1 MLSGALAISFLLVL
15 GLGTQTAPAGDE
27 RTQAPGLVEGRP
39 APKDRS
45 PLQDR
50 VDEALPGAV
59 LDVPAGT
66 YRGDLF
72 LDRPVTLRARGDVT
86 LLGSG
91 QGSVIRVRAARVTIE
106 GFIIDGMRGGDLGR
120 DTSGIHVA
128 APEVTI
134 RRCHIRNS
142 LFGVYLRESN
152 RAVVEETEVLGIP
165 GLDPGEKGSGIH
177 LWDTHGF
184 RLERNVIRDAR
195 DGIYVQSSTGG
206 VIRGNRVSDIRF
218 GLHYMFSD
226 DNLFEDNLFENGAA
240 GAALMYS
247 KRIVFR
253 RNQFIRNR
261 GFASVGLLLKVCDDI
276 LAEDNLLADNARG
289 LFVEGSERNTFR
301 RNVIAGSDVGVVLY
315 DSVSRQR
322 FESNSFV
329 SNRTP
334 LLLVGTRTDTVFA
347 SNYYS
352 SNLEP
357 DLDGDGVSDRAFTL
371 GSVFDHF
378 RSNVIAADLL
388 VDTPAAEALGLAER
402 TFPVLRP
409 ISVTD
414 DRPLAKAPRLPAVP
428 AAARARGAAGRTGIT
443 VSAALL
449 LLSLAGFH
457 LGQRPSGA
465 S

>member
-1 MLSGALAISFLLVL
+1 MLLALGA
-15 GLGTQTAPAGDE
+15 APQPSVDDGAA
-27 RTQAPGLVEGRP
+27 APGQVEGRP
-39 APKDRS
+39 VPADRS
-45 PLQDR
+45 SLQPL
-50 VDEALPGAV
+50 VDQAPPGSI
-59 LDVPAGT
+59 LIVPAGT

-72 LDRPVTLRARGDVT
+72 LDRPLTLRAQGGVT
-86 LLGSG
+86 LIGSG
-91 QGSVIRVRAARVTIE
+91 HGSVVRVRAANVTIE
-106 GFIIDGMRGGDLGR
+106 GFTIDGLAGGDLGR
-120 DTSGIHVA
+120 DSAGIHVTGPDA
-128 APEVTI
+128 TI
-134 RRCHIRNS
+134 RRCRIRNS
-142 LFGVYLRESN
+142 LFGIYLRESSGT
-152 RAVVEETEVLGIP
+152 VVEDTEILGIP

-177 LWDTHGF
+177 LWNSHAF
-184 RLERNVIRDAR
+184 RLERNVIHDAR
-195 DGIYVQSSTGG
+195 DGFYVQSSTGG
-206 VIRGNRVSDIRF
+206 VIRGNVVSDIRY

-226 DNLFEDNLFENGAA
+226 DNLFEDNVFENGAA

-261 GFASVGLLLKVCDDI
+261 GFASVGLLLKACDDV

-289 LFVEGSERNTFR
+289 LFMEGSSRNILR
-301 RNVIAGSDVGVVLY
+301 RNVIAGSDAAVVLY
-315 DSVSRQR
+315 DSVSQNR

-347 SNYYS
+347 GNYYS

-378 RSNVIAADLL
+378 RGNVIAADLL

-402 TFPVLRP
+402 TFPVLRK
-409 ISVTD
+409 IAVAD
-414 DRPLAKAPRLPAVP
+414 DHPLARAPRLPAVP
-428 AAARARGAAGRTGIT
+428 SAERARGAGSRFGAAI
-443 VSAALL
+443 SALL
-449 LLSLAGFH
+449 MLLALAGFH
-457 LGQRPSGA
+457 LGQRPGGA

>member
-1 MLSGALAISFLLVL
+1 MLSGAIAVSLLL
-15 GLGTQTAPAGDE
+15 GVGAAAPPSGDDGGV
-27 RTQAPGLVEGRP
+27 TPGQVEGRP
-39 APKDRS
+39 ARSDRS
-45 PLQDR
+45 PLQEL
-50 VDEALPGAV
+50 VDQARPGSI
-59 LDVPAGT
+59 LIIPRGT

-72 LDRPVTLRARGDVT
+72 LDRAVTLRAEGDVT

-91 QGSVIRVRAARVTIE
+91 HGSVVRVRAAAVTIE
-106 GFIIDGMRGGDLGR
+106 GFTIDGMRGGDLGR
-120 DTSGIHVA
+120 DSSGIHVA
-128 APEVTI
+128 ASEVTV
-134 RRCHIRNS
+134 RRCHIRNA
-142 LFGVYLRESN
+142 LFGIYLRESDG
-152 RAVVEETEVLGIP
+152 AVVEDSEIRGIP
-165 GLDPGEKGSGIH
+165 DLDPGEKGSGIH
-177 LWDTHGF
+177 LWNSHRF
-184 RLERNVIRDAR
+184 RLERNVILDAR
-195 DGIYVQSSTGG
+195 DGLYVQSSTGG
-206 VIRGNRVSDIRF
+206 VIRGNRVTDIRY

-226 DNLFEDNLFENGAA
+226 DNLFEDNTFENGAA

-261 GFASVGLLLKVCDDI
+261 GFASVGLLMKVCDDV

-301 RNVIAGSDVGVVLY
+301 RNVIAGSDVAVVLY
-315 DSVSRQR
+315 DSVSKQR

-334 LLLVGTRTDTVFA
+334 LLLVGTRTDTVFTG
-347 SNYYS
+347 NYYS

-378 RSNVIAADLL
+378 RGNVIAADLL

-402 TFPVLRP
+402 TFPVLRK
-409 ISVTD
+409 IAVAD
-414 DRPLAKAPRLPAVP
+414 DHPLAKAPLLPEVP
-428 AAARARGAAGRTGIT
+428 MAARARGAASQFGIAM
-443 VSAALL
+443 SAVLMIVA
-449 LLSLAGFH
+449 LAGFH
-457 LGQRPSGA
+457 LGQRPGGA

>member
-1 MLSGALAISFLLVL
+1 MPNVALAMILLL
-15 GLGTQTAPAGDE
+15 SPGAPPPPAVDDGAAG
-27 RTQAPGLVEGRP
+27 PGLVEGRP
-39 APKDRS
+39 APSDRS
-45 PLQDR
+45 PLQDL
-50 VDEALPGAV
+50 VDQAPPGAV
-59 LDVPAGT
+59 LEVPPGT

-91 QGSVIRVRAARVTIE
+91 QGSVIRVRAPDVTLE
-106 GFIIDGMRGGDLGR
+106 GLTIDGRRGGDLGR

-128 APEVTI
+128 APNVTI
-134 RRCHIRNS
+134 RRCHLRNS

-177 LWDTHGF
+177 LWDSHGF

-206 VIRGNRVSDIRF
+206 LIRGNRVADIRF

-226 DNLFEDNLFENGAA
+226 DNVFEDNAFENGAA

-247 KRIVFR
+247 RRIVFR
-253 RNQFIRNR
+253 RNKFVRNR

-347 SNYYS
+347 PNYYS

-357 DLDGDGVSDRAFTL
+357 DLDGDGISDRAFIL

-378 RSNVIAADLL
+378 RANVIAADLL
-388 VDTPAAEALGLAER
+388 VDTPAAKALGVAER
-402 TFPVLRP
+402 TFPVLRR
-409 ISVTD
+409 ISVSD
-414 DRPLAKAPRLPAVP
+414 ERPLAKAPRLPAVP
-428 AAARARGAAGRTGIT
+428 TSAPVHGAAGMTGML
-443 VSAALL
+443 VSAGLMLL
-449 LLSLAGFH
+449 ALAGFR
-457 LGQRPSGA
+457 LGQRPGEIS
-465 S
+465 

>member
-1 MLSGALAISFLLVL
+1 MLSGIIALTLLL
-15 GLGTQTAPAGDE
+15 GQGTPTAPAGDE
-27 RTQAPGLVEGRP
+27 GAASPGLVEGRP
-39 APKDRS
+39 APSDRS
-45 PLQDR
+45 PLQDL
-50 VDEALPGAV
+50 VDRALPGAV
-59 LDVPAGT
+59 LDIPAGT

-72 LDRPVTLRARGDVT
+72 LDRPVTLRARGEVT

-91 QGSVIRVRAARVTIE
+91 QGSVIRVRAAHVTIE
-106 GFIIDGMRGGDLGR
+106 GFSIDGMRGGDLGR

-128 APEVTI
+128 APDVTI
-134 RRCHIRNS
+134 RRCRIRNS

-165 GLDPGEKGSGIH
+165 GLDPGEKGSGLH
-177 LWDTHGF
+177 LWDSHGF
-184 RLERNVIRDAR
+184 RLEGNVIREAR

-226 DNLFEDNLFENGAA
+226 DNLFEDNVFENGAA

-315 DSVSRQR
+315 DSVSKQR

-357 DLDGDGVSDRAFTL
+357 DLDGDGISDRAFTL

-378 RSNVIAADLL
+378 RANVIAADLL

-402 TFPVLRP
+402 TFPVLRK

-414 DRPLAKAPRLPAVP
+414 DRPLVKAPLLPAVP
-428 AAARARGAAGRTGIT
+428 TAARAQGAAGLTGIT

-449 LLSLAGFH
+449 LLSLAGFR